1 MASEANKGVY
11 NFLINMS
18 INFKST
24 SKTSAVIGNTLKKV
38 KKDFDNLAASA
49 SANSNTVTSKIKQV
63 AGATTEAAK
72 RASYFD
78 TVWGKAFGIM
88 MKVYTIRFFGKAIID
103 LGTAIYTAATNAEK
117 FNQRLLGMYGNST
130 QGVKALKDID
140 KYVNKY
146 GISLDRAAEIMKKTS
161 RNAKDMGV
169 DITEALIQMNQSNTY
184 GEDTVNSIIT
194 AFERMR
200 NTGKV
205 SIDDMNAMA
214 ENGLYVW
221 EELKDKLHLSDE
233 QLRNIEKSSIDVNDV
248 MKVLSEYIVKAGGES
263 VNTISAA
270 NVAMGN
276 LKNNFNQFL
285 KLLFKNVGANN
296 IFVQVINWC
305 NTTIERMMEILRIK
319 NFEKNQE
326 FDEKKIEKIKSKKP
340 KDVTVEEQLYLQSY
354 LDNIQ
359 AVMDRYAN
367 QAIELN
373 DKIQG
378 LDMVIGWG
386 KYDLAKLEEEY
397 GKIPNWNYTA
407 KLKNIDD
414 RKNLEIQIA
423 KQEKKLKEAQ
433 EALVKVQAIIA
444 ELSAKKK
451 SADDIIGAIQNSLA
465 PGLVS
470 TGTSTKDDEVKL
482 PPKADDYAERLLKE
496 LLYNIENQLINSIDG
511 IVASMEKYIPQDEI
525 AKLFSIGI
533 VDATNKDDVVSAFDS
548 ISERI
553 IKIMNQN
560 IALMQLYGVSSE
572 EILKYQLEA
581 QEKIIEIE
589 KQKHEYIM
597 QWLNNEL
604 QKAVEL
610 ANKQNEANKNNK
622 FYQTLLAMNEF
633 FESAKEE
640 IIIIDGATGESVK
653 EIVDTGIPKVKSS
666 ILETLNYFKNLLSNV
681 FADASLGNMIPQFSH
696 LFSEVFA
703 EIGGG
708 IGGFVSN
715 LIGNFSNL
723 MLGSLFSAL
732 SQIPGIMALLDPLS
746 YMLQVIASYILPTLN
761 DLLSPLIGFITTLA
775 IMIANAIIPALNAI
789 MPFMQAIAGVLASVL
804 TLIEPILYAVGLL
817 LNVVIKTFLMPFT
830 IVLQI
835 LIPIINAFIP
845 VFKLLAKVIWFVGFV
860 VNGIAVGIVSA
871 INVLI
876 LTINTFLKWIGAK
889 QIALLAIPTYTSYE
903 DFNEQLEGGGVS
915 VGEMVGSASNPT
927 NSVSTSGSG
936 SNNYTTSSQRPLN
949 LNIYVEN
956 WFGDMTATRKLALIV
971 KNEFE
976 ILGVL

>member
-38 KKDFDNLAASA
+38 KKDFDNLVASA
-49 SANSNTVTSKIKQV
+49 SANSNTVTSEIKQV

-103 LGTAIYTAATNAEK
+103 LGTAIYNATTNTEK

-221 EELKDKLHLSDE
+221 EELKDKLHLNDK

-248 MKVLSEYIVKAGGES
+248 MKVLSEYIVKAGNES
-263 VNTISAA
+263 TKTINSTTTAI
-270 NVAMGN
+270 GR
-276 LKNNFNQFL
+276 LKNDFNNFT
-285 KLLFKNVGANN
+285 KLLFGNIGKDN
-296 IFVQVINWC
+296 IFTKIIDWC
-305 NTTIERMMEILRIK
+305 DSIIKKMYKILQISI
-319 NFEKNQE
+319 
-326 FDEKKIEKIKSKKP
+326 DEKTFQENYKEYEKISKKP
-340 KDVTVEEQLYLQSY
+340 VEQLSPKDIAFLTSFSEQLNAKIEEMSPLLQKIAAEIQALIDKGIIPENEVFKKEGEYSY
-354 LDNIQ
+354 KSWLEKLLDNALKSISGKTDKDSKKLRELLDEYFKGNETYQ
-359 AVMDRYAN
+359 TL
-367 QAIELN
+367 LN
-373 DKIQG
+373 D
-378 LDMVIGWG
+378 L
-386 KYDLAKLEEEY
+386 LAIKDKLKAAGEL
-397 GKIPNWNYTA
+397 GKI
-407 KLKNIDD
+407 
-414 RKNLEIQIA
+414 
-423 KQEKKLKEAQ
+423 KEDAPT
-433 EALVKVQAIIA
+433 VISHWTSGVDN
-444 ELSAKKK
+444 S
-451 SADDIIGAIQNSLA
+451 DIIKIEDS
-465 PGLVS
+465 
-470 TGTSTKDDEVKL
+470 
-482 PPKADDYAERLLKE
+482 AERLLKE

-553 IKIMNQN
+553 IKIMNLN
-560 IALMQLYGVSSE
+560 IALMETYGVSSE

-633 FESAKEE
+633 FESVKKE
-640 IIIIDGATGESVK
+640 IIIIDDVTGESVK

-681 FADASLGNMIPQFSH
+681 FTNMSLGNMTSSYTH
-696 LFSEVFA
+696 LFGELFSM
-703 EIGGG
+703 IGGS

-746 YMLQVIASYILPTLN
+746 YMLQVVASYILPTLN

>member
-49 SANSNTVTSKIKQV
+49 SANSNTVTAKIKQV

-103 LGTAIYTAATNAEK
+103 LGTAIYTAATNTEK

-285 KLLFKNVGANN
+285 KLLFTNVGANN

-305 NTTIERMMEILRIK
+305 NTIIQRMMEVLRIK
-319 NFEKNQE
+319 NFEKNQV

-340 KDVTVEEQLYLQSY
+340 KDVTVEEQLYLESY
-354 LDNIQ
+354 IKNIQ
-359 AVMDRYAN
+359 TVMDRYSY
-367 QAIELN
+367 QAIELEK
-373 DKIQG
+373 KIQTLIATISSAEQG
-378 LDMVIGWG
+378 LQ
-386 KYDLAKLEEEY
+386 
-397 GKIPNWNYTA
+397 TA
-407 KLKNIDD
+407 QKEKAGIAHIAFYE
-414 RKNLEIQIA
+414 LEIKERK
-423 KQEKKLKEAQ
+423 KQLKEAQ
-433 EALVKVQAIIA
+433 EALAKVKATIA

-451 SADDIIGAIQNSLA
+451 SADDIITAIQNSLA
-465 PGLVS
+465 PSLVS
-470 TGTSTKDDEVKL
+470 TGTSGDEVKL

-560 IALMQLYGVSSE
+560 IALMETYGVSSE
-572 EILKYQLEA
+572 EILKYQLET

-633 FESAKEE
+633 FESVKKE

-666 ILETLNYFKNLLSNV
+666 ISETLNYFKNLLSNV

-696 LFSEVFA
+696 FFSEVFA

>member
-140 KYVNKY
+140 KYVNQY

-248 MKVLSEYIVKAGGES
+248 MKVLSEYIVKAGNES
-263 VNTISAA
+263 TKTINSTTTAI
-270 NVAMGN
+270 GR
-276 LKNNFNQFL
+276 LKNDFNNFT
-285 KLLFKNVGANN
+285 KLLFGNIGKDN
-296 IFVQVINWC
+296 IFTKIIDWC
-305 NTTIERMMEILRIK
+305 DSIIKKMYKILQISI
-319 NFEKNQE
+319 
-326 FDEKKIEKIKSKKP
+326 DEKTFQENYKEYEKISKKP
-340 KDVTVEEQLYLQSY
+340 VEQLTPKDIAFLTSFSEQLNAKIEEMSPLIQKIAAEIQALIDKGIIPENEVIKKEGEYGYKSWLEKL
-354 LDNIQ
+354 LDNALKSISGKTDKDSEKLRELLDEYFKRNETYQ
-359 AVMDRYAN
+359 TL
-367 QAIELN
+367 LN
-373 DKIQG
+373 D
-378 LDMVIGWG
+378 L
-386 KYDLAKLEEEY
+386 LAIKDKLKAAGEL
-397 GKIPNWNYTA
+397 GKIKEDAPTV
-407 KLKNIDD
+407 ISHGTSD
-414 RKNLEIQIA
+414 RDN
-423 KQEKKLKEAQ
+423 
-433 EALVKVQAIIA
+433 
-444 ELSAKKK
+444 S
-451 SADDIIGAIQNSLA
+451 DIIKIEDS
-465 PGLVS
+465 
-470 TGTSTKDDEVKL
+470 
-482 PPKADDYAERLLKE
+482 AERLLKE

-560 IALMQLYGVSSE
+560 IALMETYGVSSE

>member
-38 KKDFDNLAASA
+38 KKDFDNLVASA
-49 SANSNTVTSKIKQV
+49 SANSNTVTSEIKQV

-103 LGTAIYTAATNAEK
+103 LGTAIYNATTNTEK

-221 EELKDKLHLSDE
+221 EELKDKLHLNDK

-248 MKVLSEYIVKAGGES
+248 MKVLSEYIVKAGNES
-263 VNTISAA
+263 TKTINSTTTAI
-270 NVAMGN
+270 GR
-276 LKNNFNQFL
+276 LKNDFNNFT
-285 KLLFKNVGANN
+285 KLLFGNIGKDN
-296 IFVQVINWC
+296 IFTKIIDWC
-305 NTTIERMMEILRIK
+305 DSIIKKMYKILQISI
-319 NFEKNQE
+319 
-326 FDEKKIEKIKSKKP
+326 DEKTFQENYKEYEKISKKP
-340 KDVTVEEQLYLQSY
+340 VEQLSPKDIAFLTSFSEQLNAKIEEMSPLLQKIAAEIQALIDKGIIPENEVIKKEGEYSY
-354 LDNIQ
+354 KSWLEKLLDNALKSISGKTDKDSEKLRELLDEYFKGNETYQ
-359 AVMDRYAN
+359 TL
-367 QAIELN
+367 LN
-373 DKIQG
+373 D
-378 LDMVIGWG
+378 L
-386 KYDLAKLEEEY
+386 LAIKDKLKAAGEL
-397 GKIPNWNYTA
+397 GKI
-407 KLKNIDD
+407 
-414 RKNLEIQIA
+414 
-423 KQEKKLKEAQ
+423 KEDAPT
-433 EALVKVQAIIA
+433 VISHWTSGVDN
-444 ELSAKKK
+444 S
-451 SADDIIGAIQNSLA
+451 DIIKIEDS
-465 PGLVS
+465 
-470 TGTSTKDDEVKL
+470 
-482 PPKADDYAERLLKE
+482 AERLLKE

-553 IKIMNQN
+553 IKIMNLN
-560 IALMQLYGVSSE
+560 IALMEIYGVSSE
-572 EILKYQLEA
+572 EILKYQLET

-633 FESAKEE
+633 FESVKKE
-640 IIIIDGATGESVK
+640 IIIIDDITGESVK

-681 FADASLGNMIPQFSH
+681 FTNMSLGNMTSSYTH
-696 LFSEVFA
+696 LFGELFSM
-703 EIGGG
+703 IGGS